1 MNEERKVAG
10 IYIRVSTEDQVREGF
25 SLGEQKEK
33 LLQLCKFK
41 EYEVFKVYE
50 DAGIS
55 AKDMAHRPA
64 FQEMLAD
71 MKKGKINY
79 IVAYKLDRV
88 TRSVRDLEELI
99 AVLEKHNTYLVCDR
113 DDVNTS
119 TANGRFF
126 VRMLTVLSQLEIEI
140 VSERTKFG
148 LNGAIK
154 SGHLPGKIPLGYK
167 KDGNKKT
174 VIDETTKDVVIRI
187 FNMYLEGKSYQQ
199 IANIFNKEKV
209 LVPKKWRDSTIQKI
223 IENCVYM
230 GAYEQYKRIG
240 KAQSIEPIIY
250 MNVVEPIIS
259 RAVWEEAQL
268 QKEKNQRV
276 FTRDRVY
283 IFFQKLKCPKCNSIM
298 KCKGSGGKKKK
309 YMYYN
314 CEHCKIYYREDK
326 IEECLEDFILDSVEY
341 DMAVKKYFFPILAD
355 KKETNTEKLDKEI
368 DNLHK
373 QKERIK
379 KAYLSG
385 IVEMEDFSEDYKII
399 EEKLSILEKKKYETH
414 NLNSI
419 TFTPQQLMADRD
431 IEREKLIRNN
441 KLNETIKAE
450 WNKKSKEEK
459 QEFIS
464 KFIESMKLIK
474 NKNGDFK
481 IEKINFRRSYI
492 EQLTKFFQSG
502 IFDIYAPIEVDNE
515 EKFVRTS
522 VNINQKQLDEYI
534 ERINKEFEVES
545 YELFTKNEKEIEIK
559 LNKEKQK
566 LIRLVAVKSDKKFY
580 KTNEENVKIG
590 AIICNQK

>member
-1 MNEERKVAG
+1 M
-10 IYIRVSTEDQVREGF
+10 
-25 SLGEQKEK
+25 
-33 LLQLCKFK
+33 
-41 EYEVFKVYE
+41 YE

-99 AVLEKHNTYLVCDR
+99 AVLEKHNCYLVCDR

-154 SGHLPGKIPLGYK
+154 SGHLPGTIPLGYK

-174 VIDETTKDVVIRI
+174 IIDETTKDIVIRI

-199 IANIFNKEKV
+199 IANILKEEKV
-209 LVPKKWRDSTIQKI
+209 LAPKQWRDSTIQKI
-223 IENCVYM
+223 IENRVYM
-230 GAYEQYKRIG
+230 GDYEQYKRIG
-240 KAQSIEPIIY
+240 KLQSIEPIIY

-268 QKEKNQRV
+268 QKEKNQRAYA
-276 FTRDRVY
+276 RDRVY
-283 IFFQKLKCPKCNSIM
+283 IFFQKLKCPKCDSIM

-326 IEECLEDFILDSVEY
+326 IEECLEDFILDLVEY

-368 DNLHK
+368 DILQK

-399 EEKLSILEKKKYETH
+399 EEKLSILEKKKYETL

-431 IEREKLIRNN
+431 IEREKLIKN
-441 KLNETIKAE
+441 KNLNEIIKAE

-502 IFDIYAPIEVDNE
+502 IFDIYAPIEVDDE
-515 EKFVRTS
+515 EKYVRTS

-534 ERINKEFEVES
+534 ERLNKEFEVEF
-545 YELFTKNEKEIEIK
+545 YEIFPENMNGKPKIVELE
-559 LNKEKQK
+559 LNKGKQK

-580 KTNEENVKIG
+580 KTGEENVKIG